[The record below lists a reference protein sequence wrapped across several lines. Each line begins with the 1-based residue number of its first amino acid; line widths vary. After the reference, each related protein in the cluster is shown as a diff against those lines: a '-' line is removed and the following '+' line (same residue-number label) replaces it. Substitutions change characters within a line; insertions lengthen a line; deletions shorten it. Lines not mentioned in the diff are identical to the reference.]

1 MDQNFNNGFDNQNTG
16 NDGYNNSPYS
26 NPYDQSQQNYYN
38 SYEQSTQQTQ
48 QNYAQQYQQTYGQPQ
63 HDDNQYNHY
72 DQSYNQPYQQPYN
85 QAYGQQ
91 YGSMYQEDKSIKRFA
106 IASLVLG
113 IVSFFCCGI
122 ITSILAIV
130 FGRISLN
137 KQPLNNGLA
146 KAGFILGIIGLV
158 GSILGTIL
166 MNCTGTI
173 DSAFSEYM
181 CHLFM

>member
-1 MDQNFNNGFDNQNTG
+1 MDQNFNNGFDNQNSG
-16 NDGYNNSPYS
+16 NDGFNNPYS
-26 NPYDQSQQNYYN
+26 NPFDQSQQNYYN

-63 HDDNQYNHY
+63 QDYNQYNQY
-72 DQSYNQPYQQPYN
+72 DQSYNQPYN
-85 QAYGQQ
+85 QNYGQQ

-122 ITSILAIV
+122 VTSILAII

-137 KQPLNNGLA
+137 KQPMNNGLA

-166 MNCTGTI
+166 MNCTGAM
-173 DSAFSEYM
+173 DSTFSEYM

>member
-1 MDQNFNNGFDNQNTG
+1 MDQNFNNGYDNQNSG
-16 NDGYNNSPYS
+16 NDGFNNNPYS

-48 QNYAQQYQQTYGQPQ
+48 QNYAQQYQQPYGQQ
-63 HDDNQYNHY
+63 QDYNQYNQYNQY
-72 DQSYNQPYQQPYN
+72 DQNYNQPYNQP
-85 QAYGQQ
+85 YGQQ

-122 ITSILAIV
+122 ITSILAII

-137 KQPLNNGLA
+137 KQPMNNGLA

-158 GSILGTIL
+158 GSILGTIF
-166 MNCTGTI
+166 MNCTGTY
-173 DSAFSEYM
+173 DAMFSEYM

>member
-63 HDDNQYNHY
+63 QDYNQYNQY
-72 DQSYNQPYQQPYN
+72 DQSYNQPYNQP
-85 QAYGQQ
+85 YGQQ

-130 FGRISLN
+130 FGRISLS
-137 KQPLNNGLA
+137 KQPMNNGLA

-166 MNCTGTI
+166 MNCTGAI
-173 DSAFSEYM
+173 DSSFSEYM
-181 CHLFM
+181 CRFFM